1 VLCPCLAYGKRCK
14 AESHRSCNSL
24 KLVESLYNICA
35 PSHFLRTLELPDDRI
50 CLCLELKL
58 QPLVT
63 FRLQIPTVGAYPS
76 SNAIWIHQYP
86 SSVQLRELRRIHTRT
101 NGSFLSDPSVHHQR
115 ENKSKYTLSMMGVR
129 INWEDEMRQFFFK
142 KNIQIKI
149 YPADR
154 HYSAQAP
161 LEKVDAFFFFKK
173 KDWILRR
180 QEVA

>member
-1 VLCPCLAYGKRCK
+1 LCTITFF
-14 AESHRSCNSL
+14 ENSW
-24 KLVESLYNICA
+24 SYN
-35 PSHFLRTLELPDDRI
+35 S
-50 CLCLELKL
+50 LELKL

-142 KNIQIKI
+142 KKYTNQNI
-149 YPADR
+149 PCR
-154 HYSAQAP
+154 SALQRTSASRESRC
-161 LEKVDAFFFFKK
+161 LLFFKK
-173 KDWILRR
+173 KRIGSYDDKR
-180 QEVA
+180 